1 VIRAG
6 VRRACSRQTDGFI
19 SSDVGYD
26 PVVTRTTEGNRLD
39 RRKARTK
46 AALVTAAR
54 ALLTSR
60 DPAEVSIQEITDA
73 ADVGFGTFYNHFASK
88 QELFDAA
95 VEQVI
100 EEHGAMLD
108 EVTGGLSDAAEVFAA
123 SVRMTARFPKTH
135 PELAKIIDRVGP
147 RYLSSATGLAPRA
160 LRDLLLGREAGRFSF
175 DDPEVALACT
185 GGALLGV
192 IHLSLTARDAARIDR
207 AADGLA
213 LHLLRMFGL
222 AEADA
227 RAVVARPLPRSA

>member
-1 VIRAG
+1 M
-6 VRRACSRQTDGFI
+6 
-19 SSDVGYD
+19 
-26 PVVTRTTEGNRLD
+26 VTNVAGNRLD
-39 RRKARTK
+39 RRKARTRG
-46 AALVTAAR
+46 ALVSAAR
-54 ALLTSR
+54 SLLTSR
-60 DPAEVSIQEITDA
+60 DPAEVSIQEITEA

-108 EVTGGLSDAAEVFAA
+108 QVTRGMPDAAEVFAA

-147 RYLSSATGLAPRA
+147 RYLLAPFGLAPRA
-160 LRDLLLGREAGRFSF
+160 MRDLHRARDAGRFSY
-175 DDPEVALACT
+175 DDPAVALACT

-192 IHLSLTARDAARIDR
+192 IHLSLTEPDADRIDR
-207 AADGLA
+207 AADALA
-213 LHLLRMFGL
+213 LQLLRMFGV

-227 RAVVARPLPRSA
+227 RAVVARPLPA